1 MKTRNVKTNKEMII
15 AMKMIVDSGSLE
27 PEANIGEYT
36 PEKFMAF
43 LTDYLVCRT
52 GNGKGNCTVYA
63 TSKDGRQV
71 QISLRDQET
80 MYRGSYE
87 TVIRLYKLKDG
98 DVAVPMNR
106 VLEAKNT
113 ELKFSI
119 GPDITVDIMDRI
131 QHILDTAKKIQ
142 ALLDEYDRMEG
153 LDEETYKKVV
163 QCYHR
168 VNTAMS
174 KFRMMNNIDP
184 EYVERTEKTP
194 NGELHIRLK
203 DGKLEVSYGSF
214 QQTFEFG
221 GLHEN
226 LWKAIVN
233 YMIKEETK

>member
-1 MKTRNVKTNKEMII
+1 MKTQNLKTNKEMII

-43 LTDYLVCRT
+43 LVDYLVCRT
-52 GNGKGNCTVYA
+52 GKGNCTVYA

-80 MYRGSYE
+80 MYRNSYE

-106 VLEAKNT
+106 VLEAKST
-113 ELKFSI
+113 ELKFSV
-119 GPDITVDIMDRI
+119 GPDITVDITDRI
-131 QHILDTAKKIQ
+131 QHILDITTKIQ

-163 QCYHR
+163 QHYHR
-168 VNTAMS
+168 MNTAVS

-184 EYVERTEKTP
+184 DYTERTEKSSDG
-194 NGELHIRLK
+194 NLHIRLK
-203 DGKLEVSYGSF
+203 NGKLEVSYGSF
-214 QQTFEFG
+214 QETFEFD

-233 YMIKEETK
+233 YMIKEEKV